1 MLQYDIE
8 WRDHLPSLSLYSQVL
23 GISLSLFTK
32 LAKGGVTLQAIS
44 DSETL
49 VDS

>member
-1 MLQYDIE
+1 MLHYDTE
-8 WRDHLPSLSLYSQVL
+8 WIDYLPSLLPYSQVL

-32 LAKGGVTLQAIS
+32 LAKGGVTLQAVS